1 MHCLWFREEVLFV
14 GKRAQMP
21 EHETNLLLTSGLI
34 LLICLIVAAMSYFA
48 FTLGILNPPM
58 TSHVPSRVG
67 SSETGSGIASPG
79 GTSQTEDTPAVG
91 SIIFPGFVD
100 FSITDG
106 VNSVRLSNDTQNTV
120 SFTFTVTDSEGQTLY
135 SAPDVQPGA
144 SDQWTVTDSFDPGT
158 GEHTVTVRV
167 DAFLLSDGTQVNG
180 VSTDFTVDMG

>member
-1 MHCLWFREEVLFV
+1 M
-14 GKRAQMP
+14 GKRTQMP

-34 LLICLIVAAMSYFA
+34 LLICLIVAAMSYFS

-79 GTSQTEDTPAVG
+79 GSTQGEDAQDVG
-91 SIIFPGFVD
+91 TILFPGFVD

-106 VNSVRLSNDTQNTV
+106 VDTVNLTNNSQNVVT
-120 SFTFTVTDSEGQTLY
+120 FTFTVNDSEGQTLY
-135 SAPDVQPGA
+135 SAQDVQPGS
-144 SDQWTVTDSFDPGT
+144 SDQWKVTDSFDPGT
-158 GEHTVTVRV
+158 GEHTVTIRV